1 MVKAATTYQ
10 TKEDMLFSFSK
21 GIARAGRT
29 LFGFLSEHKG
39 LVLILALIAL
49 TAVEAFAAGGGA
61 NPAGEGL
68 TKLNEAGKGAE
79 TTVIKTIQ
87 NWRWIFALLP
97 FGLGFFMAFRIKG
110 YLEQKDEQSN
120 GQTEPKA
127 SRYGK
132 IFASFIAGIVVCF
145 ILYGIFGSVFA
156 GKEFMQMWDYLVM
169 DFWKQLVQ

>member
-1 MVKAATTYQ
+1 MVKATTTYQ

-97 FGLGFFMAFRIKG
+97 FGLGFFIAFQIKG

-120 GQTEPKA
+120 GQTEPKV

-132 IFASFIAGIVVCF
+132 IFAGFIAGIVVCF